1 MEGRGHTYLTVEI
14 IPTLLKLANK
24 VAITSV
30 ECKLVAVICPSM
42 SCSVNVSS
50 GAASA
55 AHYQNLS
62 IDNFNQHTGRND
74 RASMP
79 LYM

>member
-1 MEGRGHTYLTVEI
+1 VEGRGHTYLTAEI

-42 SCSVNVSS
+42 SCSVSS